1 MSTTGAGSP
10 VATIPLGTG
19 SISVPRVEGISFT
32 VVQANQL
39 PRLVDP
45 VASAQLAIERPVGT
59 RRLRDL
65 AAGKKS
71 AVIAVTDA
79 TRDCPDHLLV
89 PPMLDELHAAGFPDE
104 AITILVAVGTHR
116 ASTDAEKRAK
126 LGDAIVDRY
135 RVVDHDAAN
144 DDGLATLPEPVDGLI
159 FRINREAME
168 AGILLSTGR
177 VEPHQYA
184 GFSGGGKTVA
194 IGCASE
200 EVIVATHGPAMLD
213 RPGVRLAELE
223 TNPFQEAVRAVART
237 ANVAFVANCVLDD
250 EGEVVA
256 IAYGAPEAVQ
266 DELAVTARAIA
277 TAPLAHQV
285 DIAIA
290 GVGAPKDANLY
301 QASRAATYLQ
311 YAPTPVVRPGGV
323 IILPATCPEGAGE
336 GAGER
341 RFRASM
347 STGESPGD
355 IVRRI
360 KRDGIRPGEQR
371 AYIVASV
378 LASLT
383 VIVVGME
390 QPEIARQ
397 MGFQTAASIETALES
412 ALRIVGAPARAAV
425 VPHALMTL
433 PIVEQITRKRID
445 DAATRI
451 L

>member
-1 MSTTGAGSP
+1 MATSGAGSS
-10 VATIPLGTG
+10 VATIPLGTE
-19 SISVPRVEGISFT
+19 SVDVPYVDGIGFS

-39 PRLVDP
+39 PRLADP
-45 VASAQLAIERPVGT
+45 AAAARESISKPIGT
-59 RRLRDL
+59 KPLRML

-89 PPMLDELHAAGFPDE
+89 PPMLDELHAAGLPDE

-144 DDGLATLPEPVDGLI
+144 DDGLATLPEPVDGLV
-159 FRINREAME
+159 FRINREAIE
-168 AGILLSTGR
+168 AGILISTGR

-223 TNPFQEAVRAVART
+223 TNPFQQAVRAVART

-250 EGEVVA
+250 EGQIVA
-256 IAYGAPEAVQ
+256 IAYGAPEEVQ
-266 DELAVTARAIA
+266 DALAVTARAIA
-277 TAPLAHQV
+277 TAPLAQQV

-336 GAGER
+336 GVGER
-341 RFRASM
+341 RFYTSM
-347 STGESPGD
+347 ATGETPAE
-355 IVRRI
+355 IVKRI

-371 AYIVASV
+371 AYIVANV
-378 LASLT
+378 LATIT

-397 MGFQTAASIETALES
+397 MGFGTAESIES
-412 ALRIVGAPARAAV
+412 ALEMALQITGKPARAAI

-433 PIVEQITRKRID
+433 PIVQ
-445 DAATRI
+445 
-451 L
+451 

>member
-1 MSTTGAGSP
+1 MSTSGADSS

-19 SISVPRVEGISFT
+19 SIHVPQVDGIAFT
-32 VVQANQL
+32 VVQANHL

-45 VASAQLAIERPVGT
+45 IAAAREAIERPVGT

-65 AAGKKS
+65 AAGKTS

-89 PPMLDELHAAGFPDE
+89 PPMIEELHAAGLPYE

-144 DDGLATLPEPVDGLI
+144 DDGLATLPEPVDGII
-159 FRINREAME
+159 FRLNREAIE
-168 AGILLSTGR
+168 ADILLSTGR

-200 EVIVATHGPAMLD
+200 EVIIATHGPAMLD
-213 RPGVRLAELE
+213 RPGVRLAELKN
-223 TNPFQEAVRAVART
+223 NPFQQAVRAVART
-237 ANVAFVANCVLDD
+237 ARVAFVANCVLDD
-250 EGEVVA
+250 DGQIIA
-256 IAYGAPEAVQ
+256 IGYGAPEAVQ
-266 DELAVTARAIA
+266 DELAITARAIA

-323 IILPATCPEGAGE
+323 MILPAACPEGAGE

-341 RFRASM
+341 RFLASM
-347 STGESPGD
+347 STGETPD
-355 IVRRI
+355 EIVTRI

-378 LASLT
+378 LSSIT

-397 MGFQTAASIETALES
+397 MGFHTADSIESALES
-412 ALRIVGAPARAAV
+412 ALGITGVPARAAV

-433 PIVEQITRKRID
+433 PIVQ
-445 DAATRI
+445 
-451 L
+451 

>member
-1 MSTTGAGSP
+1 MATSGAGSS
-10 VATIPLGTG
+10 VTTIPLGAG
-19 SISVPRVEGISFT
+19 SVDVPYVDGIAFT
-32 VVQANQL
+32 VVQANNL
-39 PRLVDP
+39 PRLADP
-45 VASAQLAIERPVGT
+45 LASAREAISQPIGT
-59 RRLRDL
+59 KPLREL

-89 PPMLDELHAAGFPDE
+89 PPMLDELHAAGLPDE
-104 AITILVAVGTHR
+104 AITILIAVGTHR

-135 RVVDHDAAN
+135 RVIDHDAAN
-144 DDGLATLPEPVDGLI
+144 DAGLATLPEPVDGLV
-159 FRINREAME
+159 FRLNREAME

-213 RPGVRLAELE
+213 RTGVRLAELD
-223 TNPFQEAVRAVART
+223 TNPFQQAVRAVART

-250 EGEVVA
+250 EGQIVA

-266 DELAVTARAIA
+266 DALAVTARAIA

-341 RFRASM
+341 RFYDSM
-347 STGESPGD
+347 TTGETPAE
-355 IVRRI
+355 IVTRI

-378 LASLT
+378 LTSVT
-383 VIVVGME
+383 VIVVGMG

-397 MGFQTAASIETALES
+397 MGFGTADSIES
-412 ALRIVGAPARAAV
+412 ALEMALQITGKPARAAI

-433 PIVEQITRKRID
+433 PIVQ
-445 DAATRI
+445 
-451 L
+451 

>member
-1 MSTTGAGSP
+1 MSSSRTHAP
-10 VATIPLGTG
+10 VIRVPLGTG
-19 SISVPRVEGISFT
+19 QVEVPPIDGIAFSLVEANRLPALADPA
-32 VVQANQL
+32 QAACDAIAL
-39 PRLVDP
+39 PLGAPALRE
-45 VASAQLAIERPVGT
+45 LAH
-59 RRLRDL
+59 
-65 AAGKKS
+65 GKRN

-79 TRDCPDHLLV
+79 TRDCPDHIMV
-89 PPMLDELHAAGFPDE
+89 PPMLAELSAAGMPDE

-116 ASTDAEKRAK
+116 ASTEAEKRAK

-135 RVVDHDAAN
+135 RVIDHDAA
-144 DDGLATLPEPVDGLI
+144 DDARLATIAKPVDGLT
-159 FRINREAME
+159 FRLNKEALE
-168 AGILLSTGR
+168 TDLLLSTGR

-213 RPGVRLAELE
+213 RPGVRLAELAA
-223 TNPFQEAVRAVART
+223 NPFQQAVRAVARA

-250 EGEVVA
+250 EGRMIA

-266 DELAVTARAIA
+266 DHLAGPARTIA

-311 YAPTPVVRPGGV
+311 YAPVPVVRPGGV
-323 IILPATCPEGAGE
+323 IVLPATCPEGAGE
-336 GAGER
+336 GEGER
-341 RFRASM
+341 RFRTSM
-347 STGESPGD
+347 STGESPAE

-371 AYIVASV
+371 AYIVANV
-378 LASLT
+378 LASVT

-390 QPEIARQ
+390 QPEIARE
-397 MGFQTAASIETALES
+397 MGFQTSDSLASALEM
-412 ALRIVGAPARAAV
+412 ALAITGKPSTAAI
-425 VPHALMTL
+425 VPHALVTL
-433 PIVEQITRKRID
+433 PIIRENRETGFD
-445 DAATRI
+445 EAASGS

>member
-200 EVIVATHGPAMLD
+200 EVIVATHGPEMLD

-250 EGEVVA
+250 EGL
-256 IAYGAPEAVQ
+256 I
-266 DELAVTARAIA
+266 
-277 TAPLAHQV
+277 V

-311 YAPTPVVRPGGV
+311 YAPTPVVRPGGA

-341 RFRASM
+341 RFFDSM
-347 STGESPGD
+347 TTGETPAE
-355 IVRRI
+355 IVKRI

-378 LASLT
+378 LASIT

-390 QPEIARQ
+390 QPDIARR
-397 MGFQTAASIETALES
+397 MGFGTAESIES
-412 ALRIVGAPARAAV
+412 ALEMALQITGKPARAV
-425 VPHALMTL
+425 IVPHALMTL
-433 PIVEQITRKRID
+433 PIV
-445 DAATRI
+445 
-451 L
+451 

>member
-1 MSTTGAGSP
+1 MATSGAGSS

-19 SISVPRVEGISFT
+19 SVDVPHVDGIAFT
-32 VVQANQL
+32 VVKSNHL
-39 PRLVDP
+39 PRLVD
-45 VASAQLAIERPVGT
+45 AAAAARAAISQPIGT
-59 RRLRDL
+59 KSLRIL

-89 PPMLDELHAAGFPDE
+89 PPMLDELHEAGLPDE
-104 AITILVAVGTHR
+104 AITILIAVGTHR

-135 RVVDHDAAN
+135 RVIDHDAAN
-144 DDGLATLPEPVDGLI
+144 DDGLATLPEPVDGLV
-159 FRINREAME
+159 FRLNREAME
-168 AGILLSTGR
+168 ADILLSTGR

-213 RPGVRLAELE
+213 RPGVRLAELA
-223 TNPFQEAVRAVART
+223 TNPFQQAVRAVART

-250 EGEVVA
+250 EGQIVA

-277 TAPLAHQV
+277 TAPLGQQV

-336 GAGER
+336 GVGER
-341 RFRASM
+341 RFFDSM
-347 STGESPGD
+347 TTGETPAE
-355 IVRRI
+355 IVTRI
-360 KRDGIRPGEQR
+360 KQDGIRPGEQR
-371 AYIVASV
+371 AYIVASM
-378 LASLT
+378 LASIS

-397 MGFQTAASIETALES
+397 MGFGTADSIES
-412 ALRIVGAPARAAV
+412 ALEMALRITGRPARAAI

-433 PIVEQITRKRID
+433 PIVQ
-445 DAATRI
+445 
-451 L
+451 